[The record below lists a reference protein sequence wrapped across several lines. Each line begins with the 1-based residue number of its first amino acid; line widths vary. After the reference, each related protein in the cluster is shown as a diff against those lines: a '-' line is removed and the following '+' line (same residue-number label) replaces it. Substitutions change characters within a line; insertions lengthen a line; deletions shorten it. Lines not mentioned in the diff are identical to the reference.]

1 MAKIYGHSNFAGPRE
16 ELKRA
21 LENPTRVSDS
31 WGLREKPKPEKAPSS
46 ESSVG
51 KEA

>member
-21 LENPTRVSDS
+21 LENPTRGRFIFVIGPSGGVCVHECIRIDV
-31 WGLREKPKPEKAPSS
+31 AP
-46 ESSVG
+46 
-51 KEA
+51 A